1 MSLCLERNKMEN
13 KKVNKLVNN
22 EKHTKLIKLFAEHT
36 PEERSKLLNDI
47 DNILCGMLDLKPS
60 DLPWISPNKH
70 TDKWSK
76 IMKNLRLVV
85 GRLEYE
91 SFEKDRTV
99 H

>member
-1 MSLCLERNKMEN
+1 MEN

-70 TDKWSK
+70 TDKWAK

>member
-1 MSLCLERNKMEN
+1 MEN

-22 EKHTKLIKLFAEHT
+22 EEHTKLIKLFAEHS

-70 TDKWSK
+70 ADKWSK
-76 IMKNLRLVV
+76 VMKNLRLVV

>member
-1 MSLCLERNKMEN
+1 MEK

-22 EKHTKLIKLFAEHT
+22 EEHTKLIKLFAEHS

-47 DNILCGMLDLKPS
+47 DNILCGMLDLKHS

-70 TDKWSK
+70 TERWSK
-76 IMKNLRLVV
+76 LMVNLRLVI
-85 GRLEYE
+85 GKIEYE
-91 SFEKDRTV
+91 SFEKERTV

>member
-1 MSLCLERNKMEN
+1 MEK

-22 EKHTKLIKLFAEHT
+22 EEHTKLIKLFAEHS

-60 DLPWISPNKH
+60 DLPWISPDKH
-70 TDKWSK
+70 SDRWSK
-76 IMKNLRLVV
+76 LMKNLRLVV
-85 GRLEYE
+85 GKIEYE
-91 SFEKDRTV
+91 SYEKERTV

>member
-1 MSLCLERNKMEN
+1 MEN

-22 EKHTKLIKLFAEHT
+22 EEHTKLIKLFSEHS

>member
-1 MSLCLERNKMEN
+1 MEN

>member
-1 MSLCLERNKMEN
+1 MEK

-22 EKHTKLIKLFAEHT
+22 EEHTKLIKLFSEHS

-85 GRLEYE
+85 GKIEYE
-91 SFEKDRTV
+91 SFEKERTI

>member
-1 MSLCLERNKMEN
+1 MEK

-22 EKHTKLIKLFAEHT
+22 EEHTKLIKLFAEHS
-36 PEERSKLLNDI
+36 PEERSRLLNNI
-47 DNILCGMLDLKPS
+47 DNILCGMLDLNPS

-76 IMKNLRLVV
+76 LMKNLRLVI
-85 GRLEYE
+85 GKIEYE
-91 SFEKDRTV
+91 SFEKERTV